1 MKTVSI
7 TIAFVIASL
16 ISCNTTH
23 RLSDNELAHISWS
36 AFCKAYGYNERTDHT
51 NEKAVNDYL
60 DCWRGSVAEEEA
72 FAKLGI
78 NPYE

>member
-1 MKTVSI
+1 MKKATI
-7 TIAFVIASL
+7 TIAFMAAIVCG
-16 ISCNTTH
+16 CNTQH
-23 RLSDNELAHISWS
+23 HLSNSELAHISWA
-36 AFCKAYGYNERTDHT
+36 AFCEAYGYNERTDHT